1 MKKKLTI
8 FALTVALML
17 TFSVIA
23 FAEGEG
29 TEPAWNLW
37 SLLNLSNLDLGR
49 LFSIL
54 ISSFTT
60 LLRMIGLGA

>member
-37 SLLNLSNLDLGR
+37 SLLNLSNLDLGN
-49 LFSIL
+49 LISIL
-54 ISSFTT
+54 IASFGTI
-60 LLRMIGLGA
+60 LRIFGLGA